1 MALLVRSE
9 NHDDEEWARRLREHD
24 PEIDVRIWPDL
35 DKPEEIDMVLVAQVP
50 DGLFGQ
56 LPNLK
61 AIMKLG
67 AGVNNILDDPH
78 RPEGV
83 PLARLVDP
91 LLVVE
96 MAQWAIYALF
106 HFHRRVP
113 EYAALRERR
122 DWTNLGATDPED
134 TRVGIM
140 GIGAIGGD
148 VAREIAHLGFPVSGW
163 SRTAKRIDGVRC
175 YHGWD
180 QLDDFLSVSDFMLS
194 VLPMTPETEGIID
207 KDRIAK
213 LPRGAVV
220 ANIGRGGQQ
229 NEEDILAALDSGHLS
244 GAALD
249 VFQKEPLPQDSPF
262 WTHPKVLMTPHVAG
276 FARPKTAA
284 AQVAENYRRARAGE
298 ALLNAVDFT
307 RGY

>member
-1 MALLVRSE
+1 MALLVHSE

-24 PEIDVRIWPDL
+24 PDIDVRIWPDL
-35 DKPEEIDMVLVAQVP
+35 GKPDEIDMVLVAQVP
-50 DGLFGQ
+50 EGLFAQ
-56 LPNLK
+56 LPNLR

-78 RPEGV
+78 RPAGV

-106 HFHRRVP
+106 HFHRRMP

-122 DWTNLGATDPED
+122 EWVNLGATDPED

-175 YHGWD
+175 FHGRE
-180 QLDDFLSVSDFMLS
+180 QLDEFLGVSDFMLS
-194 VLPMTPETEGIID
+194 VLPMTPDTAGIID
-207 KDRIAK
+207 RKTIAK

-220 ANIGRGGQQ
+220 ANMGRGGQQ
-229 NEEDILAALDSGHLS
+229 VEADILAALDSGHLS

-249 VFQKEPLPQDSPF
+249 VFEQEPLPPDSPF

-298 ALLNAVDFT
+298 PLLNAVDFD